1 MSRPFIKGLDLSEMF
16 YKEAVKPILATRFPK
31 VPYSAALLGPGSEV
45 LGFDTPQSTDHDWG
59 PKLMLFLAEVD
70 HTAHR
75 DEIDRVLR
83 RDLPREIR
91 GYPTDFG
98 RHEDG
103 TAVMTTDGDGDINHG
118 VSFFTVR
125 AFSRFWLNFDIDDG
139 PDAVD
144 WLTVPEQVLRSFT
157 GGRVFHD
164 GLGQLEPLRARLRY
178 YPHDVWLYLLAT
190 QWRRISQE
198 EAFVGRCGQVGDEVG
213 SCLVAARLVRD
224 LMRLCFLMERQYA
237 PYIKWF
243 GTAFAQLDCADELL
257 PAFTRVLRAGSWQ
270 EREKH
275 LSSAYEFVAR
285 MHNDLDI
292 TGPLPAQVS
301 NYYDR
306 PFLVIHG
313 DRFADAIYAVI
324 TDEEILALPANLGGI
339 DQFVDSTDVLA
350 HPGRLG
356 QLKLTYQQRD
366 EP

>member
-1 MSRPFIKGLDLSEMF
+1 MSRPFIKGLDLSELF
-16 YKEAVKPILATRFPK
+16 YKEAVKPILAARFPK

-59 PKLMLFLAEVD
+59 PKLMLFLAEAG
-70 HTAHR
+70 HAAHR
-75 DEIDRVLR
+75 DEIDHVLR
-83 RDLPREIR
+83 QDLPREVR

-98 RHEDG
+98 RHDDG
-103 TAVMTTDGDGDINHG
+103 TAVMTADASGPINHG

-125 AFSRFWLNFDIDDG
+125 AFSRFWLNFDIDEG
-139 PDAVD
+139 PGVVD
-144 WLTVPEQVLRSFT
+144 WLTIPEQVLRSFT

-164 GLGQLEPLRARLRY
+164 GLGQLDPLRARLRY
-178 YPHDVWLYLLAT
+178 YPHGVWLYLLAT

-243 GTAFAQLDCADELL
+243 GTAFAQLDCAGELL
-257 PAFTRVLRAGSWQ
+257 PVLTQVLRAESWQ
-270 EREKH
+270 EREKY

-292 TGPLPAQVS
+292 TEPLPAQVS
-301 NYYDR
+301 NYYNR

-313 DRFADAIYAVI
+313 DRFADAIYAAI
-324 TDEEILALPANLGGI
+324 TDEKVLALPPALGGI
-339 DQFVDSTDVLA
+339 DQFVDSTDVLTS
-350 HPGRLG
+350 PGRLG
-356 QLKLTYQQRD
+356 QLKLTYRQRD